1 MSAPTRRD
9 VVRAGAGSALALG
22 AAGAVLRGLDGGE
35 PAAAAETG
43 VLDVYLNEGL
53 VPMVDGSLVFMR
65 GFGDRLT
72 DRQDADPS
80 LTLRPHVF
88 LADGTLVR
96 SRVYPLDAEVP
107 EDGRPEPDR
116 KDPSHP
122 GHYLVKRAHWAS
134 FFPPR
139 TIIAETGATVRLR
152 VHNGLDE
159 DHELAVP
166 EVASTG
172 QIPPGETAELEFLVD
187 EPGTYLYLDP
197 TNAPVERVLGLY
209 GALVVVP
216 ADDRWRL
223 SPGGVEFER
232 QWLWI
237 CQDVEPAW
245 GRIAQQ
251 GGVVDAKAL
260 PPAPRYYL
268 INERSGYLAVAA
280 STDEKQNHE
289 AYEETLPA
297 GAPRNTDARDFSRS
311 DGHGGV
317 VTGQLI
323 RMVNAGL
330 VVHQMHF
337 HGNHVWQVR
346 NNGADLPRS
355 GGTIDDEGHI
365 HLQAYAD
372 VVELDP
378 LERKEVVLPLHR
390 PPETLDRV
398 WAARKVD
405 WHYPMHCHAE
415 PSQTAAGGLYPGG
428 LMADWTLTYPEPDKE
443 ELEHELFASQTEFSS
458 NQPRQG
464 SPKTEFRQRPD
475 KTFMMK
481 FFSRKLK
488 FPDGS
493 RHEMWCFKDP
503 RGGRPFPGPAIRV
516 TEGDIVHVELK
527 PSKGPHTIHLHGME
541 PDPRNDGVGHTSFE
555 VNGSYTY
562 QWQPQRGVPGDPNF
576 GVAGSYFYHCHVNT
590 VLHVQMG
597 MIGPLIVDPWV
608 HPDYPVEPGARRL
621 FVDGPLYDI
630 ATEILLAPYSIDP
643 RWHELNHAAGLSG
656 EDVGL
661 DRFEPKHFVVLG
673 GSIAQ
678 GAPRDGVWSAR
689 EVRANVVGNGHP
701 TLLRILNGN
710 YFPTTMR
717 ITTES
722 GVPARIAEVISHDG
736 RPFRDTTDPVGL
748 SRPNDA
754 VPLLTDHLAF
764 GAAERYCLLLRP
776 PTPGVYLIHTDWF
789 DWRLDDEGP
798 SLARRTVRLI
808 AR

>member
-9 VVRAGAGSALALG
+9 VVRAGAGGALALG

-35 PAAAAETG
+35 PASAAETG

-65 GFGDRLT
+65 GFGDRPT
-72 DRQDADPS
+72 DRDDADPS

-88 LADGTLVR
+88 LADGTVVR
-96 SRVYPLDAEVP
+96 SRTYPLDAEIP

-116 KDPSHP
+116 KHRKHP
-122 GHYLVKRAHWAS
+122 GYYLVKRAHWSS

-139 TIIAETGATVRLR
+139 TIIAETGATIRLR
-152 VHNGLDE
+152 VHNRLDE
-159 DHELAVP
+159 VHELAIP
-166 EVASTG
+166 EVARTG
-172 QIPPGETAELEFLVD
+172 PMKPGDTFDLEFSA
-187 EPGTYLYLDP
+187 PPAGTYLYLDP
-197 TNAPVERVLGLY
+197 TNAPVERVLGLH

-216 ADDRWRL
+216 VDDRWRL
-223 SPGGVEFER
+223 SAGGVEFER

-260 PPAPRYYL
+260 PPAPRYYM

-297 GAPRNTDARDFSRS
+297 GAPRLTDARNFSKR
-311 DGHGGV
+311 GRRGRV

-378 LERKEVVLPLHR
+378 LERKEVVLPLRR
-390 PPETLDRV
+390 PPEVLDRV
-398 WAARKVD
+398 WAARKTD

-428 LMADWTLTYPEPDKE
+428 MMADWTLTYPEPDKE
-443 ELEHELFASQTEFSS
+443 ELEHELFESQTEFSS

-475 KTFMMK
+475 KTFAMK
-481 FFSRKLK
+481 FFSRKLE

-493 RHEMWCFKDP
+493 EHEMWSFKGPD
-503 RGGRPFPGPAIRV
+503 GGRGFPAPAIRV
-516 TEGDIVHVELK
+516 TEGDIVHVNLK

-562 QWQPQRGVPGDPNF
+562 QWRPQRGVPGDPNV
-576 GVAGSYFYHCHVNT
+576 GSAG
-590 VLHVQMG
+590 
-597 MIGPLIVDPWV
+597 
-608 HPDYPVEPGARRL
+608 
-621 FVDGPLYDI
+621 
-630 ATEILLAPYSIDP
+630 
-643 RWHELNHAAGLSG
+643 
-656 EDVGL
+656 
-661 DRFEPKHFVVLG
+661 VVLLPLPRQHRAARPARDVRTG
-673 GSIAQ
+673 DRRSVGPPRLPGRAGRTSGVRGRTAVRRRDRD
-678 GAPRDGVWSAR
+678 APRD
-689 EVRANVVGNGHP
+689 VR
-701 TLLRILNGN
+701 
-710 YFPTTMR
+710 
-717 ITTES
+717 
-722 GVPARIAEVISHDG
+722 G
-736 RPFRDTTDPVGL
+736 RP
-748 SRPNDA
+748 A
-754 VPLLTDHLAF
+754 
-764 GAAERYCLLLRP
+764 
-776 PTPGVYLIHTDWF
+776 
-789 DWRLDDEGP
+789 
-798 SLARRTVRLI
+798 LAR
-808 AR
+808 ARPRRRPLR